1 MGGKVGLERLR
12 VYRNTLIARNSIS
25 RRKEKPMYRI
35 YTEDVNPAAVR
46 AILDSHVTGYTIIEA
61 IGSWKGQLED
71 SLIIELID
79 VPASTVTAIARTI
92 RTANRQQSV
101 LVVVVPESHVF
112 ITD

>member
-1 MGGKVGLERLR
+1 
-12 VYRNTLIARNSIS
+12 
-25 RRKEKPMYRI
+25 MYRI
-35 YTEDVNPAAVR
+35 YTENVNPQAVR

-71 SLIIELID
+71 SLIIELVD

-92 RTANRQQSV
+92 RAHNRQESV
-101 LVVVVPESHVF
+101 LVVVFPESHVF